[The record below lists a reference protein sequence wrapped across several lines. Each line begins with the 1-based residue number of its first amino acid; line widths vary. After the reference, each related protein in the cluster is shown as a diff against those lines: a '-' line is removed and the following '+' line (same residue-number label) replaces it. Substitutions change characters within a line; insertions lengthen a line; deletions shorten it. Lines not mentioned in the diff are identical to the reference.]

1 MRERLR
7 ACRGCGGETPVGIFP
22 LIGTRRSLYCAPCQ
36 PKKRERKNRTTA
48 DWCARQRST
57 GESASGSAK
66 NARRFMLLVTLTDMV
81 AQAEVELENSRL
93 HVQDVMRALA
103 DCERALKILEAPP
116 G

>member
-1 MRERLR
+1 MEPMTAIEVLR
-7 ACRGCGGETPVGIFP
+7 KKAED
-22 LIGTRRSLYCAPCQ
+22 LRR
-36 PKKRERKNRTTA
+36 
-48 DWCARQRST
+48 
-57 GESASGSAK
+57 
-66 NARRFMLLVTLTDMV
+66 LLVTLTDMV